1 MLSVK
6 ARILIVAGLLLL
18 LAIIINMVRKRTLE
32 LKYVLAWLIAD
43 LVLIFFS
50 IFPQTM
56 MGMAQLLGIYSPVNM
71 IFFLGFVFLGLI
83 IFSLTVALSRA
94 TASQRRLAQYVA
106 LKDYEERTLR
116 ETPGMALRSEA
127 GEAEIT
133 ITGAD
138 TEV

>member
-94 TASQRRLAQYVA
+94 TASQRQLAQYVA

-116 ETPGMALRSEA
+116 EMPGMALRTEA

>member
-94 TASQRRLAQYVA
+94 TAKA
-106 LKDYEERTLR
+106 
-116 ETPGMALRSEA
+116 PF
-127 GEAEIT
+127 
-133 ITGAD
+133 
-138 TEV
+138 